1 MLGDAGEALGL
12 LPDVADKVLWTVSP
26 VHLLVLEDGVGQ
38 QADGGQGGLQLMGG
52 RRSTKRRRTS
62 SVV

>member
-1 MLGDAGEALGL
+1 MLGDAGESLGL
-12 LPDVADKVLWTVSP
+12 LPDVADKVLDGLP

-38 QADGGQGGLQLMGG
+38 QADGGQGVF
-52 RRSTKRRRTS
+52 SSWEASETKRRRTS